1 MSFSTA
7 KIVQFLKLVR
17 YPNLLIMAVTQI
29 LCAIWLLPLGD
40 GGDLQNIELWLTV
53 VATLCIGAGGYI
65 INDIFDMDADVVNK
79 PQKVFI
85 TPKNKNRFGLIYYGL
100 SVVGIILG
108 LLAHWLVA
116 LVCLAMVVLLYFYS
130 YKHKKTIFWGN
141 LSVAIMSAAVLLVI
155 IPIVP
160 HIRTNLVIVY
170 AAFAFFTTLV
180 REATK
185 DIEDMEGDRSAGYIT
200 LPVAKGSAVAKKLVL
215 AETVLLLSC
224 ILGYAVWCLI
234 HLKIWAFFYLVI
246 LTALPTIGLLL
257 LVYWAKEKQHY
268 TQASMLSKLIM
279 LSGIISMYFIL

>member
-7 KIVQFLKLVR
+7 KIIQFLKLVR
-17 YPNLLIMAVTQI
+17 YPNLLIMAATQI
-29 LCAIWLLPLGD
+29 MCALWLLPLGD
-40 GGDLQNIELWLTV
+40 SGNLLNAELWLTIA
-53 VATLCIGAGGYI
+53 ATLCIGAGGYI
-65 INDIFDMDADVVNK
+65 INDIFDMEADVVNK

-85 TPKNKNRFGLIYYGL
+85 TTENKNRLGQAYYGL
-100 SVVGIILG
+100 SVAGVILG
-108 LLAHWLVA
+108 LLAHWIVA
-116 LVCLAMVVLLYFYS
+116 LICLSMVILLYFYS
-130 YKHKKTIFWGN
+130 YKHKKIVFWGN

-155 IPIVP
+155 IPVVP
-160 HIRTNLVIVY
+160 DIRINLVVIY

-185 DIEDMEGDRSAGYIT
+185 DIEDVEGDRGAGYIT
-200 LPVAKGSAVAKKLVL
+200 LPVAEGIAIAKKVVL
-215 AETVLLLSC
+215 AETILLLLC
-224 ILGYAVWCLI
+224 ILSYSAWCLI

-268 TQASMLSKLIM
+268 SQASMLSKLIM